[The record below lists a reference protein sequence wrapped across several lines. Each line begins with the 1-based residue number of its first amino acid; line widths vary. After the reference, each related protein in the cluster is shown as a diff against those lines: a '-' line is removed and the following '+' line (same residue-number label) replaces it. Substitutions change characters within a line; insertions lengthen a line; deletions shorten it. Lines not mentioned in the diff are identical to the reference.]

1 MHGFKVGLKK
11 KPVNFSRPPVVLSKI
26 KLVKF
31 PATSCFALAAVLLV
45 PAAALGQIT
54 YGLQQNVIPW
64 QEGLYLAGYDVLSD
78 TWVWADTLEYAE
90 AFGLGSSTYNHAED
104 NYVFLGVPSGSLG
117 GLQWME
123 HPVDGEAPPFAT
135 SFEGTLHSI
144 HHDMQ
149 ADVFYG
155 LQGYGLDSTW
165 VDWGDGNGYWEINN
179 WATRVVSIDPAP
191 GTAVLTSVLELP
203 WLEGVVAGASCF
215 DSDTHRFFIWGID
228 NQGSG
233 RLVAVDCE
241 AQSVVSDVQP
251 DLLSNQNLS
260 ELEFNIVDGQ
270 LLGLLASLDG
280 NGGADMELVS
290 VDPNT
295 GEMTSELALPQVN
308 SYTPDGTVF
317 DQLNRIY
324 ILHYYQGTG
333 ISPRILSVDAGS
345 MELMTDVALD
355 ANFLELEMSN
365 ALFASQR
372 YATAAVHVPDSNSL
386 VCLMHGFW
394 VNAADCPMEVT
405 MHDVSGRRVLERKLE
420 AGESLEV
427 PQGFGL
433 WEFRSGR
440 QIDVKKTFRR

>member
-1 MHGFKVGLKK
+1 M
-11 KPVNFSRPPVVLSKI
+11 KI
-26 KLVKF
+26 SSIPLI
-31 PATSCFALAAVLLV
+31 LAAAMLSPVF
-45 PAAALGQIT
+45 ATGQIT

-90 AFGLGSSTYNHAED
+90 GFGLGSSTYDHMED
-104 NYVFLGVPSGSLG
+104 NYVFLGAPSGSLG

-123 HPVDGEAPPFAT
+123 HPVNGETTPFAT

-149 ADVFYG
+149 SDVFYG

-165 VDWGDGNGYWEINN
+165 VDWGDGYGYWEINN
-179 WATRVVSIDPAP
+179 WATRVVSIDPTP
-191 GTAVLTSVLELP
+191 GTATLSPVIELP

-241 AQSVVSDVQP
+241 AQAVVSDVQP
-251 DLLSNQNLS
+251 SLLANQNLS

-295 GEMTSELALPQVN
+295 GDMASELSLPQVG

-333 ISPRILSVDAGS
+333 ISPRVLSVDAGS
-345 MELMTDVALD
+345 MALMTDVALN

-365 ALFASQR
+365 TMFASQR
-372 YATAAVHVPDSNSL
+372 YATAAVEAYSETNMVQLVNGAWLNTGDSP
-386 VCLMHGFW
+386 V
-394 VNAADCPMEVT
+394 AVT
-405 MHDVSGRRVLERKLE
+405 MHDVTGRRVLEHKLE
-420 AGESLEV
+420 AGESMEV
-427 PQGFGL
+427 PQGFGM

>member
-1 MHGFKVGLKK
+1 MK
-11 KPVNFSRPPVVLSKI
+11 FSLTQ
-26 KLVKF
+26 LLL
-31 PATSCFALAAVLLV
+31 ALALFTPSLSE
-45 PAAALGQIT
+45 GQIT

-90 AFGLGSSTYNHAED
+90 GFGLGSSTYNHAED

-123 HPVDGEAPPFAT
+123 HPVDGEAPPLAT

-149 ADVFYG
+149 SDVFYG

-191 GTAVLTSVLELP
+191 GSAVLTSVLELP

-241 AQSVVSDVQP
+241 AQAVASDVQP
-251 DLLSNQNLS
+251 ALLSNQNLS

-270 LLGLLASLDG
+270 LLGLLASLDA
-280 NGGADMELVS
+280 NGGGDMELVS

-295 GEMTSELALPQVN
+295 GDMTTELPLPQVN

-345 MELMTDVALD
+345 MEVMTDVALD

-372 YATAAVHVPDSNSL
+372 YATAGLECHDFGSL
-386 VCLMHGFW
+386 VHLLSGAW
-394 VNAADCPMEVT
+394 VNSGDKPVEATVFDM
-405 MHDVSGRRVLERKLE
+405 SGRLVLSQKLGT
-420 AGESLEV
+420 GESIAV
-427 PQGFGL
+427 PKGLGL
-433 WEFRSGR
+433 WEFRSGE

>member
-1 MHGFKVGLKK
+1 MKRV
-11 KPVNFSRPPVVLSKI
+11 SPPFLLAVVL
-26 KLVKF
+26 LA
-31 PATSCFALAAVLLV
+31 PALAS
-45 PAAALGQIT
+45 GQIT

-90 AFGLGSSTYNHAED
+90 AFGLGSSTYDHAED

-123 HPVDGEAPPFAT
+123 HPVDGTTSPFTT

-149 ADVFYG
+149 SDVFYG

-179 WATRVVSIDPAP
+179 WATRVVSIDPVP
-191 GTAVLTSVLELP
+191 GSAILTSVLELP

-233 RLVAVDCE
+233 RLVAVDCA
-241 AQSVVSDVQP
+241 AQAVVSDVQP
-251 DLLSNQNLS
+251 ALLSNQNLS

-295 GEMTSELALPQVN
+295 GDMTSELALPQVN

-345 MELMTDVALD
+345 MTLMTDVALD

-372 YATAAVHVPDSNSL
+372 YATAAVDVYGATSSVILANGAWLNTGDSP
-386 VCLMHGFW
+386 VH
-394 VNAADCPMEVT
+394 VT
-405 MHDVSGRRVLERKLE
+405 MHDAAGRRVLGQKLD
-420 AGESLEV
+420 AGESMEV
-427 PQGFGL
+427 PQGFGV
-433 WEFRSGR
+433 WEFRRGQ